1 MHRSADERPRMR
13 SGYTRPS
20 GRLSVPSLRE
30 QDTKDSADTTGGDS
44 ASERIVPD
52 RLLYLKRVA
61 EHERVIEICTGKLD
75 ADACNTRTLKI
86 RASALSKTGAIII
99 ICIVLAP

>member
-1 MHRSADERPRMR
+1 MHRSADERPRVR
-13 SGYTRPS
+13 PGYARTS
-20 GRLSVPSLRE
+20 GRLSVPRWRD
-30 QDTKDSADTTGGDS
+30 QDIKDSADTTSADS
-44 ASERIVPD
+44 TSERIVPD

-86 RASALSKTGAIII
+86 RASALSKTGVEIIYI
-99 ICIVLAP
+99 LSLVP